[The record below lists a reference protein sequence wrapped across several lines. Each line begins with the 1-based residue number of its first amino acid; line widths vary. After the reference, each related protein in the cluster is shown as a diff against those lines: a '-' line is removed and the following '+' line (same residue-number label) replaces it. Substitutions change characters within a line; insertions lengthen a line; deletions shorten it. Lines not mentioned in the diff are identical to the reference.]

1 MKALLY
7 FCLLLTFMV
16 IGCNTQPKSKQTLQ
30 EKQKELD
37 AGKLDEKNI
46 YTAEEIGWTAA
57 LPRDWKVMTKRE
69 NYLLNQKTKNVFRDD
84 LGTDLSYSGLVNL
97 ICIEKDQFNLFVST
111 IQPFK
116 ELTEGDYDQ
125 HVMAIQNMMLE
136 FYKAKGVPEEHELGA
151 VRIDGVMFDRFCTK
165 LYTVDK
171 KKIILEQKL
180 FSALINGYVFSMSM
194 NFNNSDDEEALMH
207 LVMNSRFYQK
217 K

>member
-84 LGTDLSYSGLVNL
+84 LGTDLSDSGLVNL

-116 ELTEGDYDQ
+116 ELT
-125 HVMAIQNMMLE
+125 
-136 FYKAKGVPEEHELGA
+136 
-151 VRIDGVMFDRFCTK
+151 
-165 LYTVDK
+165 
-171 KKIILEQKL
+171 
-180 FSALINGYVFSMSM
+180 
-194 NFNNSDDEEALMH
+194 
-207 LVMNSRFYQK
+207 
-217 K
+217 

>member
-1 MKALLY
+1 
-7 FCLLLTFMV
+7 
-16 IGCNTQPKSKQTLQ
+16 
-30 EKQKELD
+30 
-37 AGKLDEKNI
+37 
-46 YTAEEIGWTAA
+46 
-57 LPRDWKVMTKRE
+57 
-69 NYLLNQKTKNVFRDD
+69 
-84 LGTDLSYSGLVNL
+84 
-97 ICIEKDQFNLFVST
+97 
-111 IQPFK
+111 
-116 ELTEGDYDQ
+116 
-125 HVMAIQNMMLE
+125 MAIQNMMLE